1 MNAVIDAVVQA
12 TLGIEMATTRAPT
25 YITTTLYEILV
36 ALQAVVEPDE
46 DELLVAIVA
55 CWVRTG
61 RLTFLKLEN

>member
-12 TLGIEMATTRAPT
+12 TLGTEIATTKAPT
-25 YITTTLYEILV
+25 YITTTLYELLA
-36 ALQAVVEPDE
+36 ALQTVGEPDE

-61 RLTFLKLEN
+61 RLTFLKPGY